1 VVSENA
7 PEDYLDQL
15 RHKGI
20 SYIVS
25 GADSVDL
32 AKAVELPSEHFGIR
46 TMREEFL
53 ECPAFN
59 VAVLERDN
67 RQMMG
72 PARTGPFGRLVFR
85 QTDPEEGGGFLL

>member
-25 GADSVDL
+25 GAD
-32 AKAVELPSEHFGIR
+32 
-46 TMREEFL
+46 
-53 ECPAFN
+53 
-59 VAVLERDN
+59 
-67 RQMMG
+67 
-72 PARTGPFGRLVFR
+72 
-85 QTDPEEGGGFLL
+85 GFVIAWH